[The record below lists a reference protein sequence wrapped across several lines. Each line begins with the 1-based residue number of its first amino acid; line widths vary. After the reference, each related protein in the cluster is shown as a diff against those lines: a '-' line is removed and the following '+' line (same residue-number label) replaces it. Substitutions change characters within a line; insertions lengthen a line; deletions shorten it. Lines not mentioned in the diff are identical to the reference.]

1 MVQERSGIVA
11 VGQSHYYRNKTMY
24 DEFLKLSENRTM
36 SREGFLVI
44 KDCPIAR
51 VGSRTYVASEVPQ
64 VKPDGRETVEVVR
77 TASELF
83 ADETVQSFEG
93 KPICLG
99 HPEHFPVAPENV
111 SQFSVGHMQRVRP
124 DPDSGCLI
132 ADLFIE
138 GKEAIASVTKGET
151 TELSIGFVSVVK
163 DVGGGVGLESR
174 ILGNHVAIVKEG
186 RCGAM
191 CALKDS
197 KTTTQT
203 EKQMG
208 IFNPKKDDDKDVVIQ
223 GLQQENEALKKQL
236 EELKAKVAAEP
247 PVTDQDPQPNPA
259 DDPKPQPQDDPKPLT
274 IEDVQ
279 KCIDEAFRKR
289 DEAQKAE
296 QAKLE
301 EQQKSDEAVI
311 KDAATVAPKLD
322 SKTPDLAM
330 KALEEF
336 AKDGYGKAFMDSF
349 GGLAGI
355 KKDEA
360 PKFLKMAAASVRAR
374 AAEDI
379 DASAKKDAKPK
390 TAKSWLEQAND
401 LWK

>member
-1 MVQERSGIVA
+1 
-11 VGQSHYYRNKTMY
+11 MY

-51 VGSRTYVASEVPQ
+51 VGARTYVASEVPQ
-64 VKPDGRETVEVVR
+64 VKPDGRETVDVVR

-99 HPEHFPVAPENV
+99 HPEPFPVAPENV

-151 TELSIGFVSVVK
+151 TELSIGYVSVVK

-197 KTTTQT
+197 KTTTET

-208 IFNPKKDDDKDVVIQ
+208 IFNPKKDDDKDEVIKA
-223 GLQQENEALKKQL
+223 LTEENEALKKQL
-236 EELKAKVAAEP
+236 EELKAE
-247 PVTDQDPQPNPA
+247 
-259 DDPKPQPQDDPKPLT
+259 KPQPTPPAKKEEENPDPQDKNDPKPLT

-279 KCIDEAFRKR
+279 KCIDEAFKKR
-289 DEAQKAE
+289 DEDAK
-296 QAKLE
+296 QAKE
-301 EQQKSDEAVI
+301 KADEQKKNDEDVI

-322 SKTPDLAM
+322 SKTPDLAV

-336 AKDGYGKAFMDSF
+336 SQSGFGKAFMDSF
-349 GGLAGI
+349 GGVASI

-360 PKFLKMAAASVRAR
+360 PKYLKMAAASVRAR
-374 AAEDI
+374 AIEDT
-379 DASAKKDAKPK
+379 AANVKKDAKPE
-390 TAKSWLEQAND
+390 TSKSWLEQAAA

>member
-1 MVQERSGIVA
+1 
-11 VGQSHYYRNKTMY
+11 MY

-51 VGSRTYVASEVPQ
+51 VGARTYVASEVPQ

-99 HPEHFPVAPENV
+99 HPEPFPVAPENV

-151 TELSIGFVSVVK
+151 TELSIGYVSVVK

-197 KTTTQT
+197 KTTTET

-208 IFNPKKDDDKDVVIQ
+208 IFNPKKDDDKDEVIKA
-223 GLQQENEALKKQL
+223 LTEENEALKKQL
-236 EELKAKVAAEP
+236 EELKASQQ
-247 PVTDQDPQPNPA
+247 QDA
-259 DDPKPQPQDDPKPLT
+259 DPKDGDEPKEPQEPTESKPLT

-279 KCIDEAFRKR
+279 KCIDEAFKKR
-289 DEAQKAE
+289 DEEAKQVKEKADEQK
-296 QAKLE
+296 KNDE
-301 EQQKSDEAVI
+301 EVI

-322 SKTPDLAM
+322 SKTPDLAV

-336 AKDGYGKAFMDSF
+336 SQSGFGKAFMDSF
-349 GGLAGI
+349 GGVASI

-360 PKFLKMAAASVRAR
+360 PKYLKMAAASVRAR
-374 AAEDI
+374 AIEDI
-379 DASAKKDAKPK
+379 ASNVKKDAKPE
-390 TAKSWLEQAND
+390 TSKSWLEQAAA

>member
-1 MVQERSGIVA
+1 MLGRATTAEI
-11 VGQSHYYRNKTMY
+11 KTMY
-24 DEFLKLSENRTM
+24 DEFLKLSENRSM

-44 KDCPIAR
+44 KDCSIAR
-51 VGSRTYVASEVPQ
+51 VGSRTYVASEIPQ

-83 ADETVQSFEG
+83 AEETVQSFEG
-93 KPICLG
+93 KPVCLG
-99 HPEHFPVAPENV
+99 HPEPFPVDPKNV
-111 SQFSVGHMQRVRP
+111 SEFSVGHMQRVRP
-124 DPDSGCLI
+124 DLESGCLI

-138 GKEAIASVTKGET
+138 DQEAIASVTKGEM

-186 RCGAM
+186 RCGQM

-197 KTTTQT
+197 KTINKT

-236 EELKAKVAAEP
+236 EELKASQQ
-247 PVTDQDPQPNPA
+247 QDADPKDG
-259 DDPKPQPQDDPKPLT
+259 DDPKEPQEPKEPKALT

-279 KCIDEAFRKR
+279 KCIDEAFKKR
-289 DEAQKAE
+289 DEEAK
-296 QAKLE
+296 QAKE
-301 EQQKSDEAVI
+301 KADEQKKNDEQVI

-336 AKDGYGKAFMDSF
+336 AQSGFGKTFIDSF
-349 GGLAGI
+349 GGVASI

-360 PKFLKMAAASVRAR
+360 PKYLKMAAASVRAR
-374 AAEDI
+374 AVEDAE
-379 DASAKKDAKPK
+379 AHVKKDAKPQ
-390 TAKSWLEQAND
+390 TKSWLEQAAD

>member
-1 MVQERSGIVA
+1 MLGRATTAEI
-11 VGQSHYYRNKTMY
+11 KTMY
-24 DEFLKLSENRTM
+24 DEYLKLSENRSV

-44 KDCPIAR
+44 TDCPIAR
-51 VGSRTYVASEVPQ
+51 VGARTYVASEIPQ
-64 VKPDGRETVEVVR
+64 VDPEGRETVEVVR

-83 ADETVQSFEG
+83 AEETVQSFEG
-93 KPICLG
+93 KPICLD
-99 HPEHFPVAPENV
+99 HPEPFPVAPENV
-111 SQFSVGHMQRVRP
+111 SEFSVGHMQRVRP
-124 DPDSGCLI
+124 DPESGCLI

-138 GKEAIASVTKGET
+138 DQEAIASVTKGEMT
-151 TELSIGFVSVVK
+151 QLSIGYVSFVK

-191 CALKDS
+191 CSIKDS
-197 KTTTQT
+197 DSTKT

-208 IFNPKKDDDKDVVIQ
+208 IFNPKKDDDKDEVIKA
-223 GLQQENEALKKQL
+223 LTEENEALKKQL
-236 EELKAKVAAEP
+236 EELKASQQ
-247 PVTDQDPQPNPA
+247 QDA
-259 DDPKPQPQDDPKPLT
+259 DPKDGDEQKEPQEPTEPKPLT

-279 KCIDEAFRKR
+279 KCIDEAFKKR
-289 DEAQKAE
+289 DEEAK
-296 QAKLE
+296 QAKE
-301 EQQKSDEAVI
+301 KADEQKKNDEDVI

-336 AKDGYGKAFMDSF
+336 AQSGFGKTFIDSF
-349 GGLAGI
+349 GGVASI

-360 PKFLKMAAASVRAR
+360 PKYLKMAAASVRAR
-374 AAEDI
+374 AVEDSE
-379 DASAKKDAKPK
+379 AHVKKDAKPQ
-390 TAKSWLEQAND
+390 TKSWLEQAVD

>member
-1 MVQERSGIVA
+1 
-11 VGQSHYYRNKTMY
+11 MY

-44 KDCPIAR
+44 KACPIAR
-51 VGSRTYVASEVPQ
+51 VGARTYIASEIPQ

-83 ADETVQSFEG
+83 AEETIRSFEG

-99 HPEHFPVAPENV
+99 HPEPFPVAPENV
-111 SQFSVGHMQRVRP
+111 SQFSVGHMQSVRA
-124 DPDSGCLI
+124 DPESGCLI

-138 GKEAIASVTKGET
+138 GQEAIASVTKGET
-151 TELSIGFVSVVK
+151 TELSIGYVSVVK

-197 KTTTQT
+197 KTTTET

-208 IFNPKKDDDKDVVIQ
+208 IFNPKKDDDKDEVIKA
-223 GLQQENEALKKQL
+223 LTEENEALKKQL
-236 EELKAKVAAEP
+236 EELKASQQNQPDQKVEENP
-247 PVTDQDPQPNPA
+247 PETKEQPEV
-259 DDPKPQPQDDPKPLT
+259 KPLT

-279 KCIDEAFRKR
+279 KCIDEALKKH
-289 DEAQKAE
+289 D
-296 QAKLE
+296 QAKKDEEAKAE
-301 EQQKSDEAVI
+301 EQQKSDEDVI

-336 AKDGYGKAFMDSF
+336 AQNGFGKAFMESF
-349 GGLAGI
+349 GGVASI

-360 PKFLKMAAASVRAR
+360 PKYLKMAAASVRAR
-374 AAEDI
+374 AIEDT
-379 DASAKKDAKPK
+379 DANVKKDAKPE
-390 TAKSWLEQAND
+390 TSKSWLEQAAA

>member
-1 MVQERSGIVA
+1 
-11 VGQSHYYRNKTMY
+11 MY
-24 DEFLKLSENRTM
+24 DQFIKLSANRIV
-36 SREGFLVI
+36 SHEGFIVI
-44 KDCPIAR
+44 TNCPIAR
-51 VGSRTYVASEVPQ
+51 VGSRTYIPSEIPQ
-64 VKPDGRETVEVVR
+64 VNPDGKETIEVVR
-77 TASELF
+77 TANELF
-83 ADETVQSFEG
+83 KPETVQSFEG
-93 KPICLG
+93 KPVCLE
-99 HPEHFPVAPENV
+99 HPDVFPLTPENT
-111 SQFSVGHMQRVRP
+111 SKYSVGHMQNLRA
-124 DPDSGCLI
+124 DPESGCLI
-132 ADLFIE
+132 ADLYIDNQ
-138 GKEAIASVTKGET
+138 EAIASVMKGEMK
-151 TELSIGFVSVVK
+151 ELSIGYVSAVK
-163 DVGGGVGLESR
+163 DVGGGIGLESR

-186 RCGAM
+186 RCGPM
-191 CALKDS
+191 CALTDS
-197 KTTTQT
+197 KTQT

-289 DEAQKAE
+289 DEAKKAE

>member
-1 MVQERSGIVA
+1 
-11 VGQSHYYRNKTMY
+11 MY
-24 DEFLKLSENRTM
+24 DEFLKLSENRSI

-51 VGSRTYVASEVPQ
+51 VGARTYVASEVPQ
-64 VKPDGRETVEVVR
+64 VKPDGRESVEVVR

-83 ADETVQSFEG
+83 ADETVKSFEG

-99 HPEHFPVAPENV
+99 HPEPFPVAPENV

-138 GKEAIASVTKGET
+138 DKEAIASVTKGDT
-151 TELSIGFVSVVK
+151 TELSIGYVSVVK

-197 KTTTQT
+197 KTVTET

-208 IFNPKKDDDKDVVIQ
+208 IFNPKKDDNKDEVIKA
-223 GLQQENEALKKQL
+223 LTEENEALKKQL
-236 EELKAKVAAEP
+236 EELKAGNSQPTAPAKKEEENPEPQATEPKEEPKV
-247 PVTDQDPQPNPA
+247 
-259 DDPKPQPQDDPKPLT
+259 LT

-279 KCIDEAFRKR
+279 KCIDEAFKKR
-289 DEAQKAE
+289 DEEAK
-296 QAKLE
+296 QAKAKQDEQKKNDE
-301 EQQKSDEAVI
+301 EVI

-322 SKTPDLAM
+322 SKTPDLAV

-336 AKDGYGKAFMDSF
+336 AQSGYGKAFMEPF
-349 GGLAGI
+349 GGVASI

-360 PKFLKMAAASVRAR
+360 PKYLKIAAASVRAR
-374 AAEDI
+374 AIEDT
-379 DASAKKDAKPK
+379 AANVKKDAKPE
-390 TAKSWLEQAND
+390 TSKSWLEQAAA

>member
-1 MVQERSGIVA
+1 
-11 VGQSHYYRNKTMY
+11 MY

-51 VGSRTYVASEVPQ
+51 VGARTYVASEIPQ
-64 VKPDGRETVEVVR
+64 VKPDGRESVEVVR

-93 KPICLG
+93 KPVCLG
-99 HPEHFPVAPENV
+99 HPEPFPVDPKNV
-111 SQFSVGHMQRVRP
+111 SEFSVGHMQRVRP
-124 DPDSGCLI
+124 DPESGCLI

-138 GKEAIASVTKGET
+138 DQEAIASVTKGEMT
-151 TELSIGFVSVVK
+151 QLSIGYVSFVK

-191 CALKDS
+191 CSIKDS
-197 KTTTQT
+197 DSTKT

-208 IFNPKKDDDKDVVIQ
+208 IFNNPKKDDDKDEAIKA
-223 GLQQENEALKKQL
+223 LTEENEALKKQL
-236 EELKAKVAAEP
+236 EELKASKQQDADQNDGDEP
-247 PVTDQDPQPNPA
+247 KEPQDP
-259 DDPKPQPQDDPKPLT
+259 KEPKPLT

-279 KCIDEAFRKR
+279 KCIDEAFKKR
-289 DEAQKAE
+289 DEEAK
-296 QAKLE
+296 QAKAKADEQKKNDE
-301 EQQKSDEAVI
+301 EVI

-322 SKTPDLAM
+322 SKTPDLAV

-336 AKDGYGKAFMDSF
+336 AQSGYGKVFMEPF
-349 GGLAGI
+349 GGVASI

-360 PKFLKMAAASVRAR
+360 PKYLKMAAASVRAR
-374 AAEDI
+374 AIEDT
-379 DASAKKDAKPK
+379 AANVKKDAKPE
-390 TAKSWLEQAND
+390 TSKSWLEQAAA

>member
-1 MVQERSGIVA
+1 
-11 VGQSHYYRNKTMY
+11 
-24 DEFLKLSENRTM
+24 M

-51 VGSRTYVASEVPQ
+51 VGARTYVASDVPQ
-64 VKPDGRETVEVVR
+64 VKPDGRETVEVFR

-99 HPEHFPVAPENV
+99 HPEPFPVAPENV

-151 TELSIGFVSVVK
+151 TELSIGYVSVVK

-197 KTTTQT
+197 KTTTET

-208 IFNPKKDDDKDVVIQ
+208 IFNPKKDDDKDEVIKA
-223 GLQQENEALKKQL
+223 LTEENEALKKQL
-236 EELKAKVAAEP
+236 EELKASQQ
-247 PVTDQDPQPNPA
+247 QDA
-259 DDPKPQPQDDPKPLT
+259 DPKDGDEPKEPQEPTEPKPLT

-279 KCIDEAFRKR
+279 KCIDEAFKKR
-289 DEAQKAE
+289 DEEAK
-296 QAKLE
+296 QAKE
-301 EQQKSDEAVI
+301 KADEQKKNDEDVI

-336 AKDGYGKAFMDSF
+336 AQSGFGKTFIDSF
-349 GGLAGI
+349 GGVASI

-360 PKFLKMAAASVRAR
+360 PKYLKMAAASVRAR
-374 AAEDI
+374 AIED
-379 DASAKKDAKPK
+379 AAANVKKDANPE
-390 TAKSWLEQAND
+390 TSKSWLEQAAA

>member
-1 MVQERSGIVA
+1 
-11 VGQSHYYRNKTMY
+11 MY
-24 DEFLKLSENRTM
+24 DEYLKLSENRSI

-51 VGSRTYVASEVPQ
+51 VGARTYVASEVPQ

-83 ADETVQSFEG
+83 ADETVKSFEG

-99 HPEHFPVAPENV
+99 HPEPFPVDPENV
-111 SQFSVGHMQRVRP
+111 TQFSVGHMQRVRP

-138 GKEAIASVTKGET
+138 GKEAIASVTKGDT
-151 TELSIGFVSVVK
+151 TELSIGYVSVVK

-191 CALKDS
+191 CALRDS
-197 KTTTQT
+197 KTTTDT

-208 IFNPKKDDDKDVVIQ
+208 IFNPKKDDDKDEVIKA
-223 GLQQENEALKKQL
+223 LTEENEALKKQL
-236 EELKAKVAAEP
+236 DELKAG
-247 PVTDQDPQPNPA
+247 
-259 DDPKPQPQDDPKPLT
+259 KPQPTAPAKKEEEKTEPQDKNDPKPLT

-289 DEAQKAE
+289 DEEAKQVKEKADEQK
-296 QAKLE
+296 KNDE
-301 EQQKSDEAVI
+301 EVI

-322 SKTPDLAM
+322 SKTPDLAV

-336 AKDGYGKAFMDSF
+336 SQSGYGKAFMESF
-349 GGLAGI
+349 GGVASI

-360 PKFLKMAAASVRAR
+360 PKYLKMAAASVRAR
-374 AAEDI
+374 AIEDT
-379 DASAKKDAKPK
+379 AANVKKDAKPEPS
-390 TAKSWLEQAND
+390 KSWLEQAAA